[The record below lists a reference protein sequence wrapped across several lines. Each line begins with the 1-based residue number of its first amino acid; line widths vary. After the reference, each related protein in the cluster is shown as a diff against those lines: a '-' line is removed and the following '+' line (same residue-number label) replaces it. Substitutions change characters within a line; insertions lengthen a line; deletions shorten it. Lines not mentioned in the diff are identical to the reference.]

1 MATKDLAKLIAVVG
15 ATASGKTA
23 LAIELAGR
31 VNGEIICADSRTVY
45 RRADIGTAKPSLAQ
59 QKQIRHHL
67 LDVVDIDQAFSV
79 ADFKQLADSAIKDIR
94 KRGKIPILVGGSGLY
109 IDAVLYDYQFRTLL
123 NPGARDV
130 YQDSTV
136 EELQLELKRRNIPLP
151 ENSRNKRYLLRSLEA
166 GPQISNSLKLRDD
179 TLILG
184 LDIEKE
190 ELKNR
195 SHKRAQEMYRGGLL
209 PEIMDLSREY
219 GWDNVVMRAPA
230 YHAFRG
236 VAEKTMTV
244 NEAIE
249 QCVQLDLKLAKKQR
263 TWFSRNKSTHWVPDP
278 SKYVEILTTFLNN

>member
-1 MATKDLAKLIAVVG
+1 MATRDLAKLITVVG

-59 QKQIRHHL
+59 QKKIRHHL

-195 SHKRAQEMYRGGLL
+195 SYKRAQEMYRRGLL

-236 VAEKTMTV
+236 VAEKTLSV
-244 NEAIE
+244 SEAIE
-249 QCVQLDLKLAKKQR
+249 LCVQLDLKLAKKQR
-263 TWFSRNKSTHWVPDP
+263 TWFSRNKSIHWLSDP
-278 SKYVEILTTFLNN
+278 SKYVELLTTFLNN